1 MITLEIYASLMLFHL
16 NVIPFVNVIF
26 LPVLRE
32 KCFGK
37 KCIEG
42 TIAVTNVSCEWMAI
56 LNGDL

>member
-16 NVIPFVNVIF
+16 NVIPFVNVIK
-26 LPVLRE
+26 RE

-37 KCIEG
+37 KCIEV

-56 LNGDL
+56 INSIL